1 MIVAKPQVA
10 QSLSREAE
18 SRHREW
24 RSWLSAVLNRCAIL
38 LRSVQAE
45 VGLGW
50 RPALGQVDEVPQNR
64 YLILRR
70 SRLVVERRE

>member
-24 RSWLSAVLNRCAIL
+24 R
-38 LRSVQAE
+38 
-45 VGLGW
+45 
-50 RPALGQVDEVPQNR
+50 
-64 YLILRR
+64 
-70 SRLVVERRE
+70 